1 MQVVRRVVAGAL
13 LLCGALLGTRELRR
27 QAAGRGVK
35 KSLIGLAFALCA
47 VGVLI
52 SQA

>member
-13 LLCGALLGTRELRR
+13 MVCGTLLGARELQR

-35 KSLIGLAFALCA
+35 RSLIGLAFALCA